1 MSKTA
6 KIGITII
13 ILLAVIP
20 VYFIFIQPEEGGK
33 DPSTKNMKLEQKVA
47 KTGGTEVE
55 SETTGTNEMTSES
68 QNSPTSELSEQP
80 IKQEISKEDKETT
93 KTPVEEEKEDVQNDF
108 IVVIDPGHQ
117 RRANMGQEPVGPGA
131 SETKIKVTG
140 GTAGVAT
147 GKPEYKLTLEAS
159 LILGK
164 LLEKR
169 GVKIIYTRTTHDVNM
184 SNKERAEIAN
194 QSHADLFVRIHA
206 DGSTNRNVKG
216 LSVLTPS
223 EDDQFTKAIYQDS
236 LMASQLIL
244 DETKKNPAVKVNGI
258 SYRGDLSG
266 FNWSKVP
273 STLIEMGFM
282 SNPSEDKNLSDTG
295 YLTNLL
301 TSISNGIINYSN
313 SIK

>member
-20 VYFIFIQPEEGGK
+20 VYFIFNQPEEGGK
-33 DPSTKNMKLEQKVA
+33 DQSTKNVMLEQKVA
-47 KTGGTEVE
+47 KTVGT
-55 SETTGTNEMTSES
+55 ES
-68 QNSPTSELSEQP
+68 QNGPASELTEEP
-80 IKQEISKEDKETT
+80 VKQEISKEDQETT
-93 KTPVEEEKEDVQNDF
+93 KTPVEEEKEVVQNDF

-117 RRANMGQEPVGPGA
+117 RRANLGQEPVGPGA
-131 SETKIKVTG
+131 LETKIKVTG

-159 LILGK
+159 VILGK
-164 LLEKR
+164 LLKKR
-169 GVKIIYTRTTHDVNM
+169 GVKVIYTRTTHDVNM

-194 QSHADLFVRIHA
+194 QNHADLFVRIHA

-223 EDDQFTKAIYQDS
+223 EDDQFTKAIYQES
-236 LMASQLIL
+236 LKASQLIL

-282 SNPSEDKNLSDTG
+282 SNPSEDKNLSDTA

-313 SIK
+313 STK